1 MKKQHYVNNKQFYE
15 AILEY
20 KRQVKESEEKEL
32 DKPRIP
38 NYIGECIYKI
48 AVKLST
54 KPCFYGYSYKDEMIS
69 DGIENCILYFDDY
82 DPVKGQNPFA
92 YYTQIIYY
100 AFLRRIGKEEK
111 NRYILY
117 KNFQHAI
124 INSYDTS
131 LLIDNDDKH
140 LLSGQLYDNINVFM
154 KKFEK
159 KEQDKKDKRKTAKE
173 GLAKFYGE

>member
-54 KPCFYGYSYKDEMIS
+54 KPCFYGYSYKDEMIKKLTHIIS
-69 DGIENCILYFDDY
+69 KLENEGHQVLD
-82 DPVKGQNPFA
+82 
-92 YYTQIIYY
+92 
-100 AFLRRIGKEEK
+100 
-111 NRYILY
+111 
-117 KNFQHAI
+117 HAKAQKK
-124 INSYDTS
+124 S
-131 LLIDNDDKH
+131 LLE
-140 LLSGQLYDNINVFM
+140 M
-154 KKFEK
+154 K
-159 KEQDKKDKRKTAKE
+159 
-173 GLAKFYGE
+173 

>member
-1 MKKQHYVNNKQFYE
+1 MKKQHYVNNKDFYD

-20 KRQVKESEEKEL
+20 RKQIEIATKNNL

-48 AVKLST
+48 ATKLST
-54 KPCFYGYSYKDEMIS
+54 KPCFNGYSYKDEMIS
-69 DGIENCILYFDDY
+69 DGVENCILYFDDY

-92 YYTQIIYY
+92 YFTQIIYY

-111 NRYILY
+111 NRYTLY
-117 KNFQHAI
+117 KNFQHVI
-124 INSYDTS
+124 VNSYDTS
-131 LLIDNDDKH
+131 LLTDNDDKH

-154 KKFEK
+154 EKFEK
-159 KEQDKKDKRKTAKE
+159 KEQDRKDKRKTVKE